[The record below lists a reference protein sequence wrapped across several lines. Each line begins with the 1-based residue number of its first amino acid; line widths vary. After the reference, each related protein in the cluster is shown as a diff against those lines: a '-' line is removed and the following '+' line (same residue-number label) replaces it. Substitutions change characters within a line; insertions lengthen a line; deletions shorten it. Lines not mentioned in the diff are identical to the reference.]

1 MQYPL
6 ISEYMAAIRDAHD
19 NLDQLSHLVPVMDKY
34 GEPYRSGGAFAV
46 VFRMQ
51 DEQTGKCYALKCF
64 TEEQEGRAEAY
75 RQIAEELE
83 FVDSSYVTS
92 VKYLENELFVDSSCD
107 DDEFPVLL
115 MDWVEGDTMEAYIA
129 AHHGDSH
136 AMSMLCYRF
145 CKLAAWLSSQPF
157 AHGDIKPDNIMVRP
171 DGTLTLV
178 DYDGMFVPAMKGQPS
193 PTIGT
198 KDFSHP
204 LRTINDFD
212 ETIDDFALASI
223 ALSLKAISLDASL
236 LEQYGAPDRLLF
248 SATDYLN
255 LSTSTAFA
263 ALQSLL
269 ADEDMQT
276 LLSMFLLANAKKD
289 LSMCSFRLFSVQKP
303 KEEEVWSTE
312 VTKEDLENVVEDE
325 FGVKYS
331 KDWKR
336 LLRAPKELRG
346 EYAIREGVKAIG
358 DNAFYNCNKLMKKTI
373 LIACLGLVSL
383 GLQAQSIS
391 LAGEWNVELGKSG
404 SAFAKG
410 KRASQGEVKRAILPG
425 TIDTNHLGFAP
436 KDTMETTHLTRLY
449 AYKGAA
455 RYSRT
460 INIPKDWKKKPVELF
475 LERTRPTWVYVDGE
489 LVDSC
494 NFISTPQRYLLP
506 KKVKPGKHLLEI
518 VVDNGRGVPDQVY
531 GSSHAYTEDTQTNW
545 NGIIGEIRL
554 EVKSEERRVK
564 KQRSASEGKANSNV
578 LPDFA
583 KDFHIE
589 GAHFY
594 ANGHRIFLRG
604 KHDAAVWPL
613 TGHVEMSVEGW
624 MKYLGTCK
632 EYGINH
638 VRFHSWCPPEAAFVA
653 ADSLGI
659 YLQPE
664 LPFWGSFDK
673 KDERLMAF
681 LHQEGENILREYG
694 HHPSFRMMALGNE
707 LWGDIDKMKEFV
719 DDFRKIAPDKY
730 YTFGSNYYL
739 GYQGIKEGMDYFTTC
754 RIGGEGWGKYNTHTR
769 GSFSFADAYD
779 GGMINHFHPNSTMNF
794 DEACDKAGIPII
806 SHETGQ
812 FQTYPDYREMKK
824 YTGVLHPYNFEVF
837 RRRLAAAGMLSQA
850 DDFHKASGLW
860 SVKLYKADIEMDLRT
875 RNMAGFQLLDIQD
888 YPGQGSAFV
897 GILDAFMES
906 KGITTPEE
914 WRQWCSPV
922 VPLLEMKK
930 FCFVDGEKIQAKVK
944 VANYGGSSL
953 KGKKLKWH
961 LVAENGLFCMDDG
974 TFSTKDGEV
983 RKNVGGLMAEDEG
996 VLNIFSYDEGLVEVG
1011 ELNGV
1016 FHVQKPTKLLLTLNI
1031 EGAEAR
1037 NSYELWVYPKKA
1049 LEKKG
1054 IIIARD
1060 LNQEVVKVLEKGGK
1074 VLWMPTASSHF
1085 VAADDT
1091 LSQAENATPY
1101 TVGGL
1106 FQTDYW
1112 NYRMFKTICENNK
1125 KKVSPGTLGILTNP
1139 NHPIFKGF
1147 PTEMHTN
1154 WQWFPVIKE
1163 SHPLVLDN
1171 FAKDY
1176 RPIVQVIDN
1185 IERNHKL
1192 GLVME
1197 WKVGAG
1203 KLLVCMSDL
1212 EKAAKYPE
1220 GKAFYQSVID
1230 YMRSVDFNPQVE
1242 MTASDL
1248 LKTLKEE
1255 PRKVSLK
1262 ELNNISQY

>member
-1 MQYPL
+1 
-6 ISEYMAAIRDAHD
+6 
-19 NLDQLSHLVPVMDKY
+19 
-34 GEPYRSGGAFAV
+34 
-46 VFRMQ
+46 
-51 DEQTGKCYALKCF
+51 
-64 TEEQEGRAEAY
+64 
-75 RQIAEELE
+75 
-83 FVDSSYVTS
+83 
-92 VKYLENELFVDSSCD
+92 
-107 DDEFPVLL
+107 
-115 MDWVEGDTMEAYIA
+115 
-129 AHHGDSH
+129 
-136 AMSMLCYRF
+136 
-145 CKLAAWLSSQPF
+145 
-157 AHGDIKPDNIMVRP
+157 
-171 DGTLTLV
+171 
-178 DYDGMFVPAMKGQPS
+178 
-193 PTIGT
+193 
-198 KDFSHP
+198 
-204 LRTINDFD
+204 
-212 ETIDDFALASI
+212 
-223 ALSLKAISLDASL
+223 
-236 LEQYGAPDRLLF
+236 
-248 SATDYLN
+248 
-255 LSTSTAFA
+255 
-263 ALQSLL
+263 
-269 ADEDMQT
+269 
-276 LLSMFLLANAKKD
+276 
-289 LSMCSFRLFSVQKP
+289 
-303 KEEEVWSTE
+303 
-312 VTKEDLENVVEDE
+312 
-325 FGVKYS
+325 
-331 KDWKR
+331 
-336 LLRAPKELRG
+336 
-346 EYAIREGVKAIG
+346 
-358 DNAFYNCNKLMKKTI
+358 MKKTI

-383 GLQAQSIS
+383 GLQAQSVS

-404 SAFAKG
+404 SAFAKS
-410 KRASQGEVKRAILPG
+410 KRAFQGEVKRAILPG

-518 VVDNGRGVPDQVY
+518 VVDNGRGVPEQVY

-583 KDFHIE
+583 KDFHIK

-897 GILDAFMES
+897 GILDTFMES

-930 FCFVDGEKIQAKVK
+930 FCFEDGEKIQAKVK
-944 VANYGGSSL
+944 VANYGGTSL
-953 KGKKLKWH
+953 YGKKLMWKIGD
-961 LVAENGLFCMDDG
+961 A
-974 TFSTKDGEV
+974 
-983 RKNVGGLMAEDEG
+983 EG
-996 VLNIFSYDEGLVEVG
+996 VMNIFTYDEGLIDVG
-1011 ELNGV
+1011 ILDEEISADKPAKLNV
-1016 FHVQKPTKLLLTLNI
+1016 SLNI
-1031 EGAEAR
+1031 EGTEAR

-1074 VLWMPTASSHF
+1074 VLWMPDS
-1085 VAADDT
+1085 
-1091 LSQAENATPY
+1091 LPY

-1139 NHPIFKGF
+1139 EHPIFKGF

-1203 KLLVCMSDL
+1203 KFLVCMSDL

-1230 YMRSVDFNPQVE
+1230 YMRSADFNPSAEITVD
-1242 MTASDL
+1242 DL
-1248 LKTLKEE
+1248 KKKLAEE
-1255 PRKVSLK
+1255 PRKITMK

>member
-1 MQYPL
+1 
-6 ISEYMAAIRDAHD
+6 
-19 NLDQLSHLVPVMDKY
+19 
-34 GEPYRSGGAFAV
+34 
-46 VFRMQ
+46 
-51 DEQTGKCYALKCF
+51 
-64 TEEQEGRAEAY
+64 
-75 RQIAEELE
+75 
-83 FVDSSYVTS
+83 
-92 VKYLENELFVDSSCD
+92 
-107 DDEFPVLL
+107 
-115 MDWVEGDTMEAYIA
+115 
-129 AHHGDSH
+129 
-136 AMSMLCYRF
+136 
-145 CKLAAWLSSQPF
+145 
-157 AHGDIKPDNIMVRP
+157 
-171 DGTLTLV
+171 
-178 DYDGMFVPAMKGQPS
+178 
-193 PTIGT
+193 
-198 KDFSHP
+198 
-204 LRTINDFD
+204 
-212 ETIDDFALASI
+212 
-223 ALSLKAISLDASL
+223 
-236 LEQYGAPDRLLF
+236 
-248 SATDYLN
+248 
-255 LSTSTAFA
+255 
-263 ALQSLL
+263 
-269 ADEDMQT
+269 
-276 LLSMFLLANAKKD
+276 
-289 LSMCSFRLFSVQKP
+289 
-303 KEEEVWSTE
+303 
-312 VTKEDLENVVEDE
+312 
-325 FGVKYS
+325 
-331 KDWKR
+331 
-336 LLRAPKELRG
+336 
-346 EYAIREGVKAIG
+346 
-358 DNAFYNCNKLMKKTI
+358 MKKTI

-404 SAFAKG
+404 SAFAKS

-425 TIDTNHLGFAP
+425 TIDTNRLGFAP

-518 VVDNGRGVPDQVY
+518 VVDNGRGVPEQVY

-545 NGIIGEIRL
+545 NGIIGRIEL
-554 EVKSEERRVK
+554 QLASSVESKSAETLTGAISS
-564 KQRSASEGKANSNV
+564 RSVVSPSA
-578 LPDFA
+578 LQMPDFA

-754 RIGGEGWGKYNTHTR
+754 RIGSEGWGKYNTYTR

-824 YTGVLHPYNFEVF
+824 YTGVLHPYNLEVF

-850 DDFHKASGLW
+850 DDFQKASGLW

-930 FCFVDGEKIQAKVK
+930 FCFEDGEKIQAKVK
-944 VANYGGSSL
+944 VANYGGTSL
-953 KGKKLKWH
+953 YGKKLMWKIGD
-961 LVAENGLFCMDDG
+961 A
-974 TFSTKDGEV
+974 
-983 RKNVGGLMAEDEG
+983 EG
-996 VLNIFSYDEGLVEVG
+996 VMNIFTYDEGLIDVG
-1011 ELNGV
+1011 ILDEEISADKPAKLNV
-1016 FHVQKPTKLLLTLNI
+1016 SLNI
-1031 EGAEAR
+1031 EGTEAR

-1074 VLWMPTASSHF
+1074 VLWMPDS
-1085 VAADDT
+1085 
-1091 LSQAENATPY
+1091 LPY

-1139 NHPIFKGF
+1139 EHPIFKGF

-1212 EKAAKYPE
+1212 EKAAQYPE

-1230 YMRSVDFNPQVE
+1230 YMRSADFNPSAEITVDE
-1242 MTASDL
+1242 
-1248 LKTLKEE
+1248 LKKKLAEK
-1255 PRKVSLK
+1255 PRLVSLK

>member
-1 MQYPL
+1 
-6 ISEYMAAIRDAHD
+6 
-19 NLDQLSHLVPVMDKY
+19 
-34 GEPYRSGGAFAV
+34 
-46 VFRMQ
+46 
-51 DEQTGKCYALKCF
+51 
-64 TEEQEGRAEAY
+64 
-75 RQIAEELE
+75 
-83 FVDSSYVTS
+83 
-92 VKYLENELFVDSSCD
+92 
-107 DDEFPVLL
+107 
-115 MDWVEGDTMEAYIA
+115 
-129 AHHGDSH
+129 
-136 AMSMLCYRF
+136 
-145 CKLAAWLSSQPF
+145 
-157 AHGDIKPDNIMVRP
+157 
-171 DGTLTLV
+171 
-178 DYDGMFVPAMKGQPS
+178 
-193 PTIGT
+193 
-198 KDFSHP
+198 
-204 LRTINDFD
+204 
-212 ETIDDFALASI
+212 
-223 ALSLKAISLDASL
+223 
-236 LEQYGAPDRLLF
+236 
-248 SATDYLN
+248 
-255 LSTSTAFA
+255 
-263 ALQSLL
+263 
-269 ADEDMQT
+269 
-276 LLSMFLLANAKKD
+276 
-289 LSMCSFRLFSVQKP
+289 
-303 KEEEVWSTE
+303 
-312 VTKEDLENVVEDE
+312 
-325 FGVKYS
+325 
-331 KDWKR
+331 
-336 LLRAPKELRG
+336 
-346 EYAIREGVKAIG
+346 
-358 DNAFYNCNKLMKKTI
+358 MKKTI

-404 SAFAKG
+404 SAFAKN
-410 KRASQGEVKRAILPG
+410 KRASQGEAKRAILPG
-425 TIDTNHLGFAP
+425 TIDTNRLGFAP

-518 VVDNGRGVPDQVY
+518 VVDNGRGVPEQVY

-545 NGIIGEIRL
+545 NGIIGRIEL
-554 EVKSEERRVK
+554 QLASFTDCKSTETLAGAISS
-564 KQRSASEGKANSNV
+564 RSVVPLTGAIPSRSVDSPSA
-578 LPDFA
+578 LQMPDFA
-583 KDFHIE
+583 KDFHIK

-664 LPFWGSFDK
+664 LPFWGAFDK

-681 LHQEGENILREYG
+681 LHQEGVNILREYG

-824 YTGVLHPYNFEVF
+824 YTGVLHPYNLEVF

-906 KGITTPEE
+906 KGITTSEE

-930 FCFVDGEKIQAKVK
+930 FCFEDGEKIQAKVK
-944 VANYGGSSL
+944 VANYGGTSL
-953 KGKKLKWH
+953 YGKKLMWKIGD
-961 LVAENGLFCMDDG
+961 A
-974 TFSTKDGEV
+974 
-983 RKNVGGLMAEDEG
+983 EG
-996 VLNIFSYDEGLVEVG
+996 VMNIFTYDEGLIDVG
-1011 ELNGV
+1011 ILDEEISADKPAKLNV
-1016 FHVQKPTKLLLTLNI
+1016 SLNI
-1031 EGAEAR
+1031 EGTEAR

-1074 VLWMPTASSHF
+1074 VLWMPDS
-1085 VAADDT
+1085 
-1091 LSQAENATPY
+1091 LPY

-1139 NHPIFKGF
+1139 EHPIFKGF

-1176 RPIVQVIDN
+1176 RPVVQVIDN

-1220 GKAFYQSVID
+1220 GKAFYQSVIG

>member
-1 MQYPL
+1 
-6 ISEYMAAIRDAHD
+6 
-19 NLDQLSHLVPVMDKY
+19 
-34 GEPYRSGGAFAV
+34 
-46 VFRMQ
+46 
-51 DEQTGKCYALKCF
+51 
-64 TEEQEGRAEAY
+64 
-75 RQIAEELE
+75 
-83 FVDSSYVTS
+83 
-92 VKYLENELFVDSSCD
+92 
-107 DDEFPVLL
+107 
-115 MDWVEGDTMEAYIA
+115 
-129 AHHGDSH
+129 
-136 AMSMLCYRF
+136 
-145 CKLAAWLSSQPF
+145 
-157 AHGDIKPDNIMVRP
+157 
-171 DGTLTLV
+171 
-178 DYDGMFVPAMKGQPS
+178 
-193 PTIGT
+193 
-198 KDFSHP
+198 
-204 LRTINDFD
+204 
-212 ETIDDFALASI
+212 
-223 ALSLKAISLDASL
+223 
-236 LEQYGAPDRLLF
+236 
-248 SATDYLN
+248 
-255 LSTSTAFA
+255 
-263 ALQSLL
+263 
-269 ADEDMQT
+269 
-276 LLSMFLLANAKKD
+276 
-289 LSMCSFRLFSVQKP
+289 
-303 KEEEVWSTE
+303 
-312 VTKEDLENVVEDE
+312 
-325 FGVKYS
+325 
-331 KDWKR
+331 
-336 LLRAPKELRG
+336 
-346 EYAIREGVKAIG
+346 
-358 DNAFYNCNKLMKKTI
+358 MKKSI
-373 LIACLGLVSL
+373 LIVCLGLMSL

-404 SAFAKG
+404 SAFAKS

-460 INIPKDWKKKPVELF
+460 INIPKDWKKKSVELF
-475 LERTRPTWVYVDGE
+475 LERTRPAWVYVDGE

-518 VVDNGRGVPDQVY
+518 VVDNGRGVPEQVY

-545 NGIIGEIRL
+545 NGIIGRIELQLASSVESKYAETLTGAIP
-554 EVKSEERRVK
+554 S
-564 KQRSASEGKANSNV
+564 RSVASPSA
-578 LPDFA
+578 LQMPDFA

-624 MKYLGTCK
+624 MKYFGTCK

-812 FQTYPDYREMKK
+812 FQTYPDYREVKK

-930 FCFVDGEKIQAKVK
+930 FCFEDGEKIQAKVK

-953 KGKKLKWH
+953 MGKKLMWKIGD
-961 LVAENGLFCMDDG
+961 A
-974 TFSTKDGEV
+974 
-983 RKNVGGLMAEDEG
+983 EG
-996 VLNIFSYDEGLVEVG
+996 VMNIFTYDEGLIDVG
-1011 ELNGV
+1011 ILDEEISADKPAKLNV
-1016 FHVQKPTKLLLTLNI
+1016 SLNI
-1031 EGAEAR
+1031 EGTEAR

-1074 VLWMPTASSHF
+1074 VLWMPDS
-1085 VAADDT
+1085 
-1091 LSQAENATPY
+1091 LPY

-1139 NHPIFKGF
+1139 EHPIFKGF

-1230 YMRSVDFNPQVE
+1230 YMRSADFNPSAEITVDE
-1242 MTASDL
+1242 
-1248 LKTLKEE
+1248 LKKKLAEK
-1255 PRKVSLK
+1255 PRQVSLK

>member
-1 MQYPL
+1 
-6 ISEYMAAIRDAHD
+6 
-19 NLDQLSHLVPVMDKY
+19 
-34 GEPYRSGGAFAV
+34 
-46 VFRMQ
+46 
-51 DEQTGKCYALKCF
+51 
-64 TEEQEGRAEAY
+64 
-75 RQIAEELE
+75 
-83 FVDSSYVTS
+83 
-92 VKYLENELFVDSSCD
+92 
-107 DDEFPVLL
+107 
-115 MDWVEGDTMEAYIA
+115 
-129 AHHGDSH
+129 
-136 AMSMLCYRF
+136 
-145 CKLAAWLSSQPF
+145 
-157 AHGDIKPDNIMVRP
+157 
-171 DGTLTLV
+171 
-178 DYDGMFVPAMKGQPS
+178 
-193 PTIGT
+193 
-198 KDFSHP
+198 
-204 LRTINDFD
+204 
-212 ETIDDFALASI
+212 
-223 ALSLKAISLDASL
+223 
-236 LEQYGAPDRLLF
+236 
-248 SATDYLN
+248 
-255 LSTSTAFA
+255 
-263 ALQSLL
+263 
-269 ADEDMQT
+269 
-276 LLSMFLLANAKKD
+276 
-289 LSMCSFRLFSVQKP
+289 
-303 KEEEVWSTE
+303 
-312 VTKEDLENVVEDE
+312 
-325 FGVKYS
+325 
-331 KDWKR
+331 
-336 LLRAPKELRG
+336 
-346 EYAIREGVKAIG
+346 
-358 DNAFYNCNKLMKKTI
+358 MKKTI

-404 SAFAKG
+404 SAFAKS
-410 KRASQGEVKRAILPG
+410 KRAFQGEVKRAILPG
-425 TIDTNHLGFAP
+425 TMDTNHLGFAP

-518 VVDNGRGVPDQVY
+518 VVDNGRGVPEQVY

-545 NGIIGEIRL
+545 NGIIGRIEL
-554 EVKSEERRVK
+554 QLASFTDCKSTETLAGAIPS
-564 KQRSASEGKANSNV
+564 RSVDSPSA
-578 LPDFA
+578 LQMPDFA
-583 KDFHIE
+583 KDFHIK

-812 FQTYPDYREMKK
+812 FQTYPDYREIKK

-930 FCFVDGEKIQAKVK
+930 FCFEDGEKIQAKVK
-944 VANYGGSSL
+944 VANYGGTSL
-953 KGKKLKWH
+953 YGKKLMWKIGD
-961 LVAENGLFCMDDG
+961 A
-974 TFSTKDGEV
+974 
-983 RKNVGGLMAEDEG
+983 EG
-996 VLNIFSYDEGLVEVG
+996 VMNIFTYDEGLIDVG
-1011 ELNGV
+1011 ILDEEISADKPAKLNV
-1016 FHVQKPTKLLLTLNI
+1016 SLNI
-1031 EGAEAR
+1031 EGTEAR

-1074 VLWMPTASSHF
+1074 VLWMPDS
-1085 VAADDT
+1085 
-1091 LSQAENATPY
+1091 LPY

-1139 NHPIFKGF
+1139 EHPIFKEF

-1212 EKAAKYPE
+1212 EKASKYPE

>member
-1 MQYPL
+1 MRK
-6 ISEYMAAIRDAHD
+6 I
-19 NLDQLSHLVPVMDKY
+19 V
-34 GEPYRSGGAFAV
+34 
-46 VFRMQ
+46 
-51 DEQTGKCYALKCF
+51 
-64 TEEQEGRAEAY
+64 
-75 RQIAEELE
+75 
-83 FVDSSYVTS
+83 
-92 VKYLENELFVDSSCD
+92 
-107 DDEFPVLL
+107 
-115 MDWVEGDTMEAYIA
+115 
-129 AHHGDSH
+129 
-136 AMSMLCYRF
+136 
-145 CKLAAWLSSQPF
+145 
-157 AHGDIKPDNIMVRP
+157 
-171 DGTLTLV
+171 
-178 DYDGMFVPAMKGQPS
+178 
-193 PTIGT
+193 
-198 KDFSHP
+198 
-204 LRTINDFD
+204 
-212 ETIDDFALASI
+212 
-223 ALSLKAISLDASL
+223 
-236 LEQYGAPDRLLF
+236 
-248 SATDYLN
+248 
-255 LSTSTAFA
+255 
-263 ALQSLL
+263 
-269 ADEDMQT
+269 
-276 LLSMFLLANAKKD
+276 
-289 LSMCSFRLFSVQKP
+289 
-303 KEEEVWSTE
+303 
-312 VTKEDLENVVEDE
+312 
-325 FGVKYS
+325 
-331 KDWKR
+331 
-336 LLRAPKELRG
+336 
-346 EYAIREGVKAIG
+346 
-358 DNAFYNCNKLMKKTI
+358 
-373 LIACLGLVSL
+373 LIASL
-383 GLQAQSIS
+383 GLMSLSMQAQSVS
-391 LAGEWNVELGKSG
+391 LAGEWQVELGESK

-410 KRASQGEVKRAILPG
+410 KRVTTDAAKRAILPG

-455 RYSRT
+455 RYSRE
-460 INIPKDWKKKPVELF
+460 INIPKGWKKKPVELF

-518 VVDNGRGVPDQVY
+518 VVDNGRGVPEQVY

-545 NGIIGEIRL
+545 NGIIGRIEL
-554 EVKSEERRVK
+554 QLVGSADSKSAEVLAGVIPS
-564 KQRSASEGKANSNV
+564 RSVASPTT
-578 LPDFA
+578 LQMPDFA
-583 KDFHIE
+583 KNFHIE

-837 RRRLAAAGMLSQA
+837 RRRLAAVGMLSQA

-922 VPLLEMKK
+922 VPLLEVEK
-930 FCFVDGEKIQAKVK
+930 FSFEDGEKIQAKVK

-953 KGKKLKWH
+953 YGKKLKWKIGD
-961 LVAENGLFCMDDG
+961 A
-974 TFSTKDGEV
+974 
-983 RKNVGGLMAEDEG
+983 EG
-996 VLNIFSYDEGLVEVG
+996 VMNIFTYDEGLIDVG
-1011 ELNGV
+1011 VLDEEISV
-1016 FHVQKPTKLLLTLNI
+1016 DKPTKLLLTLNI
-1031 EGAEAR
+1031 EGTEAR
-1037 NSYELWVYPKKA
+1037 NSYELWVYPKKT

-1054 IIIARD
+1054 IIIAKD
-1060 LNQEVVKVLEKGGK
+1060 LKQEVVKALEKGGK
-1074 VLWMPTASSHF
+1074 VLWMPT
-1085 VAADDT
+1085 D
-1091 LSQAENATPY
+1091 NATPY

-1139 NHPIFKGF
+1139 EHPIFKGF

-1154 WQWFPVIKE
+1154 WQWFPVVKE

-1185 IERNHKL
+1185 IDRNHKL

-1230 YMRSVDFNPQVE
+1230 YMRSADFNPSSEISVDE
-1242 MTASDL
+1242 
-1248 LKTLKEE
+1248 LKKKLAEK
-1255 PRKVSLK
+1255 PRQVSLK

>member
-1 MQYPL
+1 
-6 ISEYMAAIRDAHD
+6 
-19 NLDQLSHLVPVMDKY
+19 
-34 GEPYRSGGAFAV
+34 
-46 VFRMQ
+46 
-51 DEQTGKCYALKCF
+51 
-64 TEEQEGRAEAY
+64 
-75 RQIAEELE
+75 
-83 FVDSSYVTS
+83 
-92 VKYLENELFVDSSCD
+92 
-107 DDEFPVLL
+107 
-115 MDWVEGDTMEAYIA
+115 
-129 AHHGDSH
+129 
-136 AMSMLCYRF
+136 
-145 CKLAAWLSSQPF
+145 
-157 AHGDIKPDNIMVRP
+157 
-171 DGTLTLV
+171 
-178 DYDGMFVPAMKGQPS
+178 
-193 PTIGT
+193 
-198 KDFSHP
+198 
-204 LRTINDFD
+204 
-212 ETIDDFALASI
+212 
-223 ALSLKAISLDASL
+223 
-236 LEQYGAPDRLLF
+236 
-248 SATDYLN
+248 
-255 LSTSTAFA
+255 
-263 ALQSLL
+263 
-269 ADEDMQT
+269 
-276 LLSMFLLANAKKD
+276 
-289 LSMCSFRLFSVQKP
+289 
-303 KEEEVWSTE
+303 
-312 VTKEDLENVVEDE
+312 
-325 FGVKYS
+325 
-331 KDWKR
+331 
-336 LLRAPKELRG
+336 
-346 EYAIREGVKAIG
+346 
-358 DNAFYNCNKLMKKTI
+358 MKKTI

-404 SAFAKG
+404 SAFAKS
-410 KRASQGEVKRAILPG
+410 KRASQGEEKRAILPG

-518 VVDNGRGVPDQVY
+518 VVDNGRGVPEQVY

-545 NGIIGEIRL
+545 NGIIGRIEL
-554 EVKSEERRVK
+554 QFASSTNCKSTEMLAGAISSCSVASP
-564 KQRSASEGKANSNV
+564 SA
-578 LPDFA
+578 LQMPDFA

-824 YTGVLHPYNFEVF
+824 YTGVLHPYNLEVF
-837 RRRLAAAGMLSQA
+837 RRRLTAAGMLSQA

-906 KGITTPEE
+906 KGITTSEE

-930 FCFVDGEKIQAKVK
+930 FCFEDGEKIQAKVK
-944 VANYGGSSL
+944 VANYGGTSL
-953 KGKKLKWH
+953 YGKKLMWKIGD
-961 LVAENGLFCMDDG
+961 A
-974 TFSTKDGEV
+974 
-983 RKNVGGLMAEDEG
+983 EG
-996 VLNIFSYDEGLVEVG
+996 VMNIFTYDEGLIDVG
-1011 ELNGV
+1011 ILDEEISADKPAKLNV
-1016 FHVQKPTKLLLTLNI
+1016 SLNI
-1031 EGAEAR
+1031 EGTEAR

-1074 VLWMPTASSHF
+1074 VLWMPDS
-1085 VAADDT
+1085 
-1091 LSQAENATPY
+1091 LPY

-1139 NHPIFKGF
+1139 EHPIFKGF

-1197 WKVGAG
+1197 WKVEAG

-1212 EKAAKYPE
+1212 EKASKYPE

-1230 YMRSVDFNPQVE
+1230 YMRSADFNPSAEITVD
-1242 MTASDL
+1242 DL
-1248 LKTLKEE
+1248 KKKLAEE
-1255 PRKVSLK
+1255 PRKITMK

>member
-1 MQYPL
+1 MRRIVL
-6 ISEYMAAIRDAHD
+6 I
-19 NLDQLSHLVPVMDKY
+19 
-34 GEPYRSGGAFAV
+34 
-46 VFRMQ
+46 
-51 DEQTGKCYALKCF
+51 
-64 TEEQEGRAEAY
+64 
-75 RQIAEELE
+75 
-83 FVDSSYVTS
+83 
-92 VKYLENELFVDSSCD
+92 
-107 DDEFPVLL
+107 
-115 MDWVEGDTMEAYIA
+115 
-129 AHHGDSH
+129 
-136 AMSMLCYRF
+136 
-145 CKLAAWLSSQPF
+145 
-157 AHGDIKPDNIMVRP
+157 
-171 DGTLTLV
+171 
-178 DYDGMFVPAMKGQPS
+178 
-193 PTIGT
+193 
-198 KDFSHP
+198 
-204 LRTINDFD
+204 
-212 ETIDDFALASI
+212 
-223 ALSLKAISLDASL
+223 
-236 LEQYGAPDRLLF
+236 
-248 SATDYLN
+248 
-255 LSTSTAFA
+255 
-263 ALQSLL
+263 
-269 ADEDMQT
+269 
-276 LLSMFLLANAKKD
+276 
-289 LSMCSFRLFSVQKP
+289 
-303 KEEEVWSTE
+303 
-312 VTKEDLENVVEDE
+312 
-325 FGVKYS
+325 
-331 KDWKR
+331 
-336 LLRAPKELRG
+336 
-346 EYAIREGVKAIG
+346 
-358 DNAFYNCNKLMKKTI
+358 
-373 LIACLGLVSL
+373 VSL
-383 GLQAQSIS
+383 GLMSLSMQAQSIS
-391 LAGEWNVELGKSG
+391 LAGEWQVELGESK

-410 KRASQGEVKRAILPG
+410 KRVVTDAAKRAILPG

-518 VVDNGRGVPDQVY
+518 VVDNGRGVPEQVY

-545 NGIIGEIRL
+545 NGIIGRIEL
-554 EVKSEERRVK
+554 QLASSVESKSAETLTGAIPS
-564 KQRSASEGKANSNV
+564 RSVVSPSA
-578 LPDFA
+578 LQMPDFA

-653 ADSLGI
+653 ADSLEI

-824 YTGVLHPYNFEVF
+824 YTGVLHPYNLEVF

-850 DDFHKASGLW
+850 DDFQKASGLW

-930 FCFVDGEKIQAKVK
+930 FCFEDGEKIQAKVK
-944 VANYGGSSL
+944 VANYGGTSL
-953 KGKKLKWH
+953 YGKKLMWKIGD
-961 LVAENGLFCMDDG
+961 A
-974 TFSTKDGEV
+974 
-983 RKNVGGLMAEDEG
+983 EG
-996 VLNIFSYDEGLVEVG
+996 VMNIFTYDEGLIDVG
-1011 ELNGV
+1011 ILDEEISADKPAKLNV
-1016 FHVQKPTKLLLTLNI
+1016 SLNI
-1031 EGAEAR
+1031 EGTEAR

-1074 VLWMPTASSHF
+1074 VLWMPDS
-1085 VAADDT
+1085 
-1091 LSQAENATPY
+1091 LPY

-1139 NHPIFKGF
+1139 EHPIFKGF

-1212 EKAAKYPE
+1212 EKAAQYPE
-1220 GKAFYQSVID
+1220 GKAFYQSVLN
-1230 YMRSVDFNPQVE
+1230 YMRSADFNPSAEITVDE
-1242 MTASDL
+1242 
-1248 LKTLKEE
+1248 LKKKLAEK
-1255 PRKVSLK
+1255 PRLVSLK

>member
-1 MQYPL
+1 MRR
-6 ISEYMAAIRDAHD
+6 I
-19 NLDQLSHLVPVMDKY
+19 V
-34 GEPYRSGGAFAV
+34 
-46 VFRMQ
+46 
-51 DEQTGKCYALKCF
+51 
-64 TEEQEGRAEAY
+64 
-75 RQIAEELE
+75 
-83 FVDSSYVTS
+83 
-92 VKYLENELFVDSSCD
+92 
-107 DDEFPVLL
+107 
-115 MDWVEGDTMEAYIA
+115 
-129 AHHGDSH
+129 
-136 AMSMLCYRF
+136 
-145 CKLAAWLSSQPF
+145 
-157 AHGDIKPDNIMVRP
+157 
-171 DGTLTLV
+171 
-178 DYDGMFVPAMKGQPS
+178 
-193 PTIGT
+193 
-198 KDFSHP
+198 
-204 LRTINDFD
+204 
-212 ETIDDFALASI
+212 
-223 ALSLKAISLDASL
+223 
-236 LEQYGAPDRLLF
+236 
-248 SATDYLN
+248 
-255 LSTSTAFA
+255 
-263 ALQSLL
+263 
-269 ADEDMQT
+269 
-276 LLSMFLLANAKKD
+276 
-289 LSMCSFRLFSVQKP
+289 
-303 KEEEVWSTE
+303 
-312 VTKEDLENVVEDE
+312 
-325 FGVKYS
+325 
-331 KDWKR
+331 
-336 LLRAPKELRG
+336 
-346 EYAIREGVKAIG
+346 
-358 DNAFYNCNKLMKKTI
+358 
-373 LIACLGLVSL
+373 LIASL
-383 GLQAQSIS
+383 GLMSLSMQAQSIS
-391 LAGEWNVELGKSG
+391 LAGEWQVELGESK

-410 KRASQGEVKRAILPG
+410 KRVTTDAAKRAILPG

-489 LVDSC
+489 QVDSC

-564 KQRSASEGKANSNV
+564 NSNV

-583 KDFHIE
+583 KDFHIK

-613 TGHVEMSVEGW
+613 TGHVDMSVEGW

-922 VPLLEMKK
+922 VPLLEMEK
-930 FCFVDGEKIQAKVK
+930 FCFEDGEKIQAKVK

-953 KGKKLKWH
+953 YGKKLKWKIGD
-961 LVAENGLFCMDDG
+961 A
-974 TFSTKDGEV
+974 
-983 RKNVGGLMAEDEG
+983 EG
-996 VLNIFSYDEGLVEVG
+996 VMNIFTYDEGLIDVG
-1011 ELNGV
+1011 VLDEEISAD
-1016 FHVQKPTKLLLTLNI
+1016 KPTKLNVSLNI
-1031 EGAEAR
+1031 EGTEAR

-1054 IIIARD
+1054 VIIAKD

-1091 LSQAENATPY
+1091 LSQADNKVSQADNATPY

-1125 KKVSPGTLGILTNP
+1125 KKVSPGTLGILTIP
-1139 NHPIFKGF
+1139 EHPIFKGF

-1212 EKAAKYPE
+1212 EKAAQYPE

-1230 YMRSVDFNPQVE
+1230 YMRSADFNPSSEISVDE
-1242 MTASDL
+1242 
-1248 LKTLKEE
+1248 LKKKLAEK
-1255 PRKVSLK
+1255 PRQVSLK

>member
-1 MQYPL
+1 
-6 ISEYMAAIRDAHD
+6 
-19 NLDQLSHLVPVMDKY
+19 
-34 GEPYRSGGAFAV
+34 
-46 VFRMQ
+46 
-51 DEQTGKCYALKCF
+51 
-64 TEEQEGRAEAY
+64 
-75 RQIAEELE
+75 
-83 FVDSSYVTS
+83 
-92 VKYLENELFVDSSCD
+92 
-107 DDEFPVLL
+107 
-115 MDWVEGDTMEAYIA
+115 
-129 AHHGDSH
+129 
-136 AMSMLCYRF
+136 
-145 CKLAAWLSSQPF
+145 
-157 AHGDIKPDNIMVRP
+157 
-171 DGTLTLV
+171 
-178 DYDGMFVPAMKGQPS
+178 
-193 PTIGT
+193 
-198 KDFSHP
+198 
-204 LRTINDFD
+204 
-212 ETIDDFALASI
+212 
-223 ALSLKAISLDASL
+223 
-236 LEQYGAPDRLLF
+236 
-248 SATDYLN
+248 
-255 LSTSTAFA
+255 
-263 ALQSLL
+263 
-269 ADEDMQT
+269 
-276 LLSMFLLANAKKD
+276 
-289 LSMCSFRLFSVQKP
+289 
-303 KEEEVWSTE
+303 
-312 VTKEDLENVVEDE
+312 
-325 FGVKYS
+325 
-331 KDWKR
+331 
-336 LLRAPKELRG
+336 
-346 EYAIREGVKAIG
+346 
-358 DNAFYNCNKLMKKTI
+358 MKKTI

-404 SAFAKG
+404 SAFAKS

-518 VVDNGRGVPDQVY
+518 VVDNGRGVPEQVY

-564 KQRSASEGKANSNV
+564 NSNV

-613 TGHVEMSVEGW
+613 TGHVDMSVEGW

-922 VPLLEMKK
+922 VPLLEVEK
-930 FCFVDGEKIQAKVK
+930 FCFEDGEKIQAKVK

-953 KGKKLKWH
+953 YGKKLKWKIGD
-961 LVAENGLFCMDDG
+961 A
-974 TFSTKDGEV
+974 
-983 RKNVGGLMAEDEG
+983 EG
-996 VLNIFSYDEGLVEVG
+996 VMNIFTYDEGLIDVG
-1011 ELNGV
+1011 VLDEEISV
-1016 FHVQKPTKLLLTLNI
+1016 DKPTKLLLTLNI
-1031 EGAEAR
+1031 EGTEAR

-1049 LEKKG
+1049 IEKKG
-1054 IIIARD
+1054 VFIAKD
-1060 LNQEVVKVLEKGGK
+1060 LDQEVVKVLEKGGK

-1091 LSQAENATPY
+1091 LSQADNKLSQSDNATPY

-1139 NHPIFKGF
+1139 EHPIFKGF

-1230 YMRSVDFNPQVE
+1230 YMRSADFNPSSEISVDE
-1242 MTASDL
+1242 
-1248 LKTLKEE
+1248 LKKKLAEK
-1255 PRKVSLK
+1255 PRQVSLK

>member
-1 MQYPL
+1 
-6 ISEYMAAIRDAHD
+6 
-19 NLDQLSHLVPVMDKY
+19 
-34 GEPYRSGGAFAV
+34 
-46 VFRMQ
+46 
-51 DEQTGKCYALKCF
+51 
-64 TEEQEGRAEAY
+64 
-75 RQIAEELE
+75 
-83 FVDSSYVTS
+83 
-92 VKYLENELFVDSSCD
+92 
-107 DDEFPVLL
+107 
-115 MDWVEGDTMEAYIA
+115 
-129 AHHGDSH
+129 
-136 AMSMLCYRF
+136 
-145 CKLAAWLSSQPF
+145 
-157 AHGDIKPDNIMVRP
+157 
-171 DGTLTLV
+171 
-178 DYDGMFVPAMKGQPS
+178 
-193 PTIGT
+193 
-198 KDFSHP
+198 
-204 LRTINDFD
+204 
-212 ETIDDFALASI
+212 
-223 ALSLKAISLDASL
+223 
-236 LEQYGAPDRLLF
+236 
-248 SATDYLN
+248 
-255 LSTSTAFA
+255 
-263 ALQSLL
+263 
-269 ADEDMQT
+269 
-276 LLSMFLLANAKKD
+276 
-289 LSMCSFRLFSVQKP
+289 
-303 KEEEVWSTE
+303 
-312 VTKEDLENVVEDE
+312 
-325 FGVKYS
+325 
-331 KDWKR
+331 
-336 LLRAPKELRG
+336 
-346 EYAIREGVKAIG
+346 
-358 DNAFYNCNKLMKKTI
+358 MKKSI

-404 SAFAKG
+404 SAFAKS
-410 KRASQGEVKRAILPG
+410 KRASHGEVKRAILPG

-494 NFISTPQRYLLP
+494 NFISTPQCYLLP

-518 VVDNGRGVPDQVY
+518 VVDNGRGVPDLVY

-554 EVKSEERRVK
+554 EVKSEERGVK
-564 KQRSASEGKANSNV
+564 KQRSVSEGKANSNV

-589 GAHFY
+589 GTHFY

-681 LHQEGENILREYG
+681 LHQEGVNILREYG

-779 GGMINHFHPNSTMNF
+779 GGMIDHFHPNSTMNF

-806 SHETGQ
+806 SHETGE

-860 SVKLYKADIEMDLRT
+860 SVKLYKTDIEMDLRT

-922 VPLLEMKK
+922 VPLLEVEK
-930 FCFVDGEKIQAKVK
+930 FCFEDGEKIQAKVK

-953 KGKKLKWH
+953 YGKKLKWKIGD
-961 LVAENGLFCMDDG
+961 A
-974 TFSTKDGEV
+974 
-983 RKNVGGLMAEDEG
+983 EG
-996 VLNIFSYDEGLVEVG
+996 VMNIFTYDEGLIDVG
-1011 ELNGV
+1011 VLDEEISAD
-1016 FHVQKPTKLLLTLNI
+1016 KPTKLNVSLNI
-1031 EGAEAR
+1031 EETEAR
-1037 NSYELWVYPKKA
+1037 NSYEFWVYPKKA

-1054 IIIARD
+1054 VIIAKD
-1060 LNQEVVKVLEKGGK
+1060 LNEKVVKVLEHGGK

-1091 LSQAENATPY
+1091 LLQADNATPY

-1139 NHPIFKGF
+1139 EHPIFKGF

-1203 KLLVCMSDL
+1203 KLLVCMSNL

-1220 GKAFYQSVID
+1220 GKAFYQSVIG
-1230 YMRSVDFNPQVE
+1230 YMRSADFNPSAEITVDE
-1242 MTASDL
+1242 
-1248 LKTLKEE
+1248 LKKKLAEK
-1255 PRKVSLK
+1255 PRQVSLK

>member
-1 MQYPL
+1 MRRIVL
-6 ISEYMAAIRDAHD
+6 I
-19 NLDQLSHLVPVMDKY
+19 
-34 GEPYRSGGAFAV
+34 
-46 VFRMQ
+46 
-51 DEQTGKCYALKCF
+51 
-64 TEEQEGRAEAY
+64 
-75 RQIAEELE
+75 
-83 FVDSSYVTS
+83 
-92 VKYLENELFVDSSCD
+92 
-107 DDEFPVLL
+107 
-115 MDWVEGDTMEAYIA
+115 
-129 AHHGDSH
+129 
-136 AMSMLCYRF
+136 
-145 CKLAAWLSSQPF
+145 
-157 AHGDIKPDNIMVRP
+157 
-171 DGTLTLV
+171 
-178 DYDGMFVPAMKGQPS
+178 
-193 PTIGT
+193 
-198 KDFSHP
+198 
-204 LRTINDFD
+204 
-212 ETIDDFALASI
+212 
-223 ALSLKAISLDASL
+223 
-236 LEQYGAPDRLLF
+236 
-248 SATDYLN
+248 
-255 LSTSTAFA
+255 
-263 ALQSLL
+263 
-269 ADEDMQT
+269 
-276 LLSMFLLANAKKD
+276 
-289 LSMCSFRLFSVQKP
+289 
-303 KEEEVWSTE
+303 
-312 VTKEDLENVVEDE
+312 
-325 FGVKYS
+325 
-331 KDWKR
+331 
-336 LLRAPKELRG
+336 
-346 EYAIREGVKAIG
+346 
-358 DNAFYNCNKLMKKTI
+358 
-373 LIACLGLVSL
+373 VSL
-383 GLQAQSIS
+383 GLMSLSMQAQSIS
-391 LAGEWNVELGKSG
+391 LAGEWQVELGESK

-410 KRASQGEVKRAILPG
+410 KRVVTDAAKRAILPG

-518 VVDNGRGVPDQVY
+518 VVDNGRGVPEQVY

-564 KQRSASEGKANSNV
+564 NSNV

-583 KDFHIE
+583 KDFHIK

-754 RIGGEGWGKYNTHTR
+754 RIGGEEWGKYNTHTR

-930 FCFVDGEKIQAKVK
+930 FCFEDGEKIQAKVK

-961 LVAENGLFCMDDG
+961 L
-974 TFSTKDGEV
+974 
-983 RKNVGGLMAEDEG
+983 AEDEG
-996 VLNIFSYDEGLVEVG
+996 VLNIFSYDEGLVDVG

-1031 EGAEAR
+1031 EGTEAR
-1037 NSYELWVYPKKA
+1037 NSYELWAYPKKA

-1054 IIIARD
+1054 VIIAKD
-1060 LNQEVVKVLEKGGK
+1060 LNQEVVKVLENGGK

-1091 LSQAENATPY
+1091 LSQADNATSY

-1139 NHPIFKGF
+1139 EHPIFKGF

-1212 EKAAKYPE
+1212 EKASKYPE

-1230 YMRSVDFNPQVE
+1230 YMRSADFNPSAEITVDE
-1242 MTASDL
+1242 
-1248 LKTLKEE
+1248 LKKKLAEE
-1255 PRKVSLK
+1255 PRKITMK

>member
-1 MQYPL
+1 MRK
-6 ISEYMAAIRDAHD
+6 I
-19 NLDQLSHLVPVMDKY
+19 V
-34 GEPYRSGGAFAV
+34 
-46 VFRMQ
+46 
-51 DEQTGKCYALKCF
+51 
-64 TEEQEGRAEAY
+64 
-75 RQIAEELE
+75 
-83 FVDSSYVTS
+83 
-92 VKYLENELFVDSSCD
+92 
-107 DDEFPVLL
+107 
-115 MDWVEGDTMEAYIA
+115 
-129 AHHGDSH
+129 
-136 AMSMLCYRF
+136 
-145 CKLAAWLSSQPF
+145 
-157 AHGDIKPDNIMVRP
+157 
-171 DGTLTLV
+171 
-178 DYDGMFVPAMKGQPS
+178 
-193 PTIGT
+193 
-198 KDFSHP
+198 
-204 LRTINDFD
+204 
-212 ETIDDFALASI
+212 
-223 ALSLKAISLDASL
+223 
-236 LEQYGAPDRLLF
+236 
-248 SATDYLN
+248 
-255 LSTSTAFA
+255 
-263 ALQSLL
+263 
-269 ADEDMQT
+269 
-276 LLSMFLLANAKKD
+276 
-289 LSMCSFRLFSVQKP
+289 
-303 KEEEVWSTE
+303 
-312 VTKEDLENVVEDE
+312 
-325 FGVKYS
+325 
-331 KDWKR
+331 
-336 LLRAPKELRG
+336 
-346 EYAIREGVKAIG
+346 
-358 DNAFYNCNKLMKKTI
+358 
-373 LIACLGLVSL
+373 LIASL
-383 GLQAQSIS
+383 GLMSLSMQAQSIS
-391 LAGEWNVELGKSG
+391 LAGEWQVELGESK

-410 KRASQGEVKRAILPG
+410 KRMVTDAVKRAILPG

-545 NGIIGEIRL
+545 NGIIGRIEL
-554 EVKSEERRVK
+554 QLASSADSKSAEVLAGAIPS
-564 KQRSASEGKANSNV
+564 RSVASPTT
-578 LPDFA
+578 LQMPDFA

-613 TGHVEMSVEGW
+613 TGHVEMSMEGW
-624 MKYLGTCK
+624 MKYLATCK

-638 VRFHSWCPPEAAFVA
+638 VRFHSWCPPEAAFEA

-673 KDERLMAF
+673 KDERLMSF

-922 VPLLEMKK
+922 VPLLEVEK
-930 FCFVDGEKIQAKVK
+930 FCFEDGEKIQAKVK

-953 KGKKLKWH
+953 YGKKLKWKIGD
-961 LVAENGLFCMDDG
+961 A
-974 TFSTKDGEV
+974 
-983 RKNVGGLMAEDEG
+983 EG
-996 VLNIFSYDEGLVEVG
+996 VMNIFTYDEGLLDVG
-1011 ELNGV
+1011 VLDEEISAD
-1016 FHVQKPTKLLLTLNI
+1016 KPTKLNVSLNI
-1031 EGAEAR
+1031 EGTEAR

-1054 IIIARD
+1054 VFIAKD
-1060 LNQEVVKVLEKGGK
+1060 LDQEVVKVLEKGGK

-1091 LSQAENATPY
+1091 LSQADNKVSQADNATPY

-1139 NHPIFKGF
+1139 EHPIFKGF

-1230 YMRSVDFNPQVE
+1230 YMRSADFNPSSE
-1242 MTASDL
+1242 ISMDE
-1248 LKTLKEE
+1248 LKKKLAEK
-1255 PRKVSLK
+1255 PRQVSLK

>member
-1 MQYPL
+1 
-6 ISEYMAAIRDAHD
+6 
-19 NLDQLSHLVPVMDKY
+19 
-34 GEPYRSGGAFAV
+34 
-46 VFRMQ
+46 
-51 DEQTGKCYALKCF
+51 
-64 TEEQEGRAEAY
+64 
-75 RQIAEELE
+75 
-83 FVDSSYVTS
+83 
-92 VKYLENELFVDSSCD
+92 
-107 DDEFPVLL
+107 
-115 MDWVEGDTMEAYIA
+115 
-129 AHHGDSH
+129 
-136 AMSMLCYRF
+136 
-145 CKLAAWLSSQPF
+145 
-157 AHGDIKPDNIMVRP
+157 
-171 DGTLTLV
+171 
-178 DYDGMFVPAMKGQPS
+178 
-193 PTIGT
+193 
-198 KDFSHP
+198 
-204 LRTINDFD
+204 
-212 ETIDDFALASI
+212 
-223 ALSLKAISLDASL
+223 
-236 LEQYGAPDRLLF
+236 
-248 SATDYLN
+248 
-255 LSTSTAFA
+255 
-263 ALQSLL
+263 
-269 ADEDMQT
+269 
-276 LLSMFLLANAKKD
+276 
-289 LSMCSFRLFSVQKP
+289 
-303 KEEEVWSTE
+303 
-312 VTKEDLENVVEDE
+312 
-325 FGVKYS
+325 
-331 KDWKR
+331 
-336 LLRAPKELRG
+336 
-346 EYAIREGVKAIG
+346 
-358 DNAFYNCNKLMKKTI
+358 MKKAI

-404 SAFAKG
+404 SAFAKS
-410 KRASQGEVKRAILPG
+410 KHASQGEVKRAILPG

-455 RYSRT
+455 RYSKT

-554 EVKSEERRVK
+554 EVKSEERRVE

-613 TGHVEMSVEGW
+613 TGHVDMSVEGW

-837 RRRLAAAGMLSQA
+837 RRRLDAAGMLSQA

-922 VPLLEMKK
+922 VPLLEVEK
-930 FCFVDGEKIQAKVK
+930 FCFEDGEKIQAKVK

-953 KGKKLKWH
+953 YGKKLKWKIGD
-961 LVAENGLFCMDDG
+961 A
-974 TFSTKDGEV
+974 
-983 RKNVGGLMAEDEG
+983 EG
-996 VLNIFSYDEGLVEVG
+996 VMNIFTYDEGLIDVG
-1011 ELNGV
+1011 VLDEEISV
-1016 FHVQKPTKLLLTLNI
+1016 DKPTKLNVSLNI
-1031 EGAEAR
+1031 EGTEAR

-1049 LEKKG
+1049 IEKKG
-1054 IIIARD
+1054 VFIAKD
-1060 LNQEVVKVLEKGGK
+1060 LDQEVVKVLEKGGK
-1074 VLWMPTASSHF
+1074 VLWMPTASSYF

-1091 LSQAENATPY
+1091 LSQADNATPY

-1139 NHPIFKGF
+1139 EHPIFKGF

-1212 EKAAKYPE
+1212 EKASKYPE

-1230 YMRSVDFNPQVE
+1230 YMRSADFNPSSEISVDE
-1242 MTASDL
+1242 
-1248 LKTLKEE
+1248 LKKKLAEK
-1255 PRKVSLK
+1255 PRQVSLK

>member
-1 MQYPL
+1 
-6 ISEYMAAIRDAHD
+6 
-19 NLDQLSHLVPVMDKY
+19 
-34 GEPYRSGGAFAV
+34 
-46 VFRMQ
+46 
-51 DEQTGKCYALKCF
+51 
-64 TEEQEGRAEAY
+64 
-75 RQIAEELE
+75 
-83 FVDSSYVTS
+83 
-92 VKYLENELFVDSSCD
+92 
-107 DDEFPVLL
+107 
-115 MDWVEGDTMEAYIA
+115 
-129 AHHGDSH
+129 
-136 AMSMLCYRF
+136 
-145 CKLAAWLSSQPF
+145 
-157 AHGDIKPDNIMVRP
+157 
-171 DGTLTLV
+171 
-178 DYDGMFVPAMKGQPS
+178 
-193 PTIGT
+193 
-198 KDFSHP
+198 
-204 LRTINDFD
+204 
-212 ETIDDFALASI
+212 
-223 ALSLKAISLDASL
+223 
-236 LEQYGAPDRLLF
+236 
-248 SATDYLN
+248 
-255 LSTSTAFA
+255 
-263 ALQSLL
+263 
-269 ADEDMQT
+269 
-276 LLSMFLLANAKKD
+276 
-289 LSMCSFRLFSVQKP
+289 
-303 KEEEVWSTE
+303 
-312 VTKEDLENVVEDE
+312 
-325 FGVKYS
+325 
-331 KDWKR
+331 
-336 LLRAPKELRG
+336 
-346 EYAIREGVKAIG
+346 
-358 DNAFYNCNKLMKKTI
+358 MKKTI

-404 SAFAKG
+404 SAFAKS

-506 KKVKPGKHLLEI
+506 KKVKPGKHFLEI

-545 NGIIGEIRL
+545 NGIIGRIEL
-554 EVKSEERRVK
+554 QLASSVESKSAETLTGAIPC
-564 KQRSASEGKANSNV
+564 RSVASPTA
-578 LPDFA
+578 LQMPDFA
-583 KDFHIE
+583 KDFHIK

-613 TGHVEMSVEGW
+613 TGHVEMGVEGW

-769 GSFSFADAYD
+769 GSFSLADAYD

-812 FQTYPDYREMKK
+812 FQSYPDYREMKK

-922 VPLLEMKK
+922 VPLLVTDRFCYEENDTMKA
-930 FCFVDGEKIQAKVK
+930 KIQI
-944 VANYGGSSL
+944 ANYGGESL
-953 KGKKLKWH
+953 KGKKVEWKLDYAKDERYPNESS
-961 LVAENGLFCMDDG
+961 VAETLTHLNQPSPLAQGEITIHPDEEGWIDVGEIVHKMKVKANGIDDG
-974 TFSTKDGEV
+974 DGKCLDV
-983 RKNVGGLMAEDEG
+983 YVGSRKLTLSLYIYE
-996 VLNIFSYDEGLVEVG
+996 G
-1011 ELNGV
+1011 ELDATRYSN
-1016 FHVQKPTKLLLTLNI
+1016 T
-1031 EGAEAR
+1031 
-1037 NSYELWVYPKKA
+1037 YDLWVYTTPKNIDY
-1049 LEKKG
+1049 LKKQVV
-1054 IIIARD
+1054 IAKD
-1060 LNQEVVKVLEKGGK
+1060 LTSDVVKKLEKGAK
-1074 VLWMPTASSHF
+1074 VLWLPTTSSHF

-1091 LSQAENATPY
+1091 LSQSDNATPY

-1139 NHPIFKGF
+1139 EHPIFKGF

-1154 WQWFPVIKE
+1154 WQWFPIIKE

-1176 RPIVQVIDN
+1176 RPVVQVIDN

-1203 KLLVCMSDL
+1203 KLLICMSDL

-1220 GKAFYQSVID
+1220 GRAFYESVLGYMQSD
-1230 YMRSVDFNPQVE
+1230 EFNPAAE
-1242 MTASDL
+1242 ITMDE
-1248 LKTLKEE
+1248 LKKKLAEK
-1255 PRKVSLK
+1255 PRQVSLK

>member
-1 MQYPL
+1 MRR
-6 ISEYMAAIRDAHD
+6 I
-19 NLDQLSHLVPVMDKY
+19 
-34 GEPYRSGGAFAV
+34 
-46 VFRMQ
+46 VF
-51 DEQTGKCYALKCF
+51 
-64 TEEQEGRAEAY
+64 
-75 RQIAEELE
+75 IA
-83 FVDSSYVTS
+83 
-92 VKYLENELFVDSSCD
+92 
-107 DDEFPVLL
+107 
-115 MDWVEGDTMEAYIA
+115 
-129 AHHGDSH
+129 
-136 AMSMLCYRF
+136 
-145 CKLAAWLSSQPF
+145 
-157 AHGDIKPDNIMVRP
+157 
-171 DGTLTLV
+171 
-178 DYDGMFVPAMKGQPS
+178 
-193 PTIGT
+193 
-198 KDFSHP
+198 
-204 LRTINDFD
+204 
-212 ETIDDFALASI
+212 
-223 ALSLKAISLDASL
+223 
-236 LEQYGAPDRLLF
+236 
-248 SATDYLN
+248 
-255 LSTSTAFA
+255 
-263 ALQSLL
+263 
-269 ADEDMQT
+269 
-276 LLSMFLLANAKKD
+276 
-289 LSMCSFRLFSVQKP
+289 
-303 KEEEVWSTE
+303 
-312 VTKEDLENVVEDE
+312 
-325 FGVKYS
+325 
-331 KDWKR
+331 
-336 LLRAPKELRG
+336 
-346 EYAIREGVKAIG
+346 
-358 DNAFYNCNKLMKKTI
+358 
-373 LIACLGLVSL
+373 SL
-383 GLQAQSIS
+383 GLMSLSMQAQSIS
-391 LAGEWNVELGKSG
+391 LAGEWQVELGESK

-410 KRASQGEVKRAILPG
+410 KRMVTDAAKRAILPG

-506 KKVKPGKHLLEI
+506 KKVKPGKHFLEI
-518 VVDNGRGVPDQVY
+518 VVDNGRGVPEQVY

-564 KQRSASEGKANSNV
+564 NSNV

-583 KDFHIE
+583 KDFHIK

-779 GGMINHFHPNSTMNF
+779 GGMINHFHPNSMMNF

-922 VPLLEMKK
+922 VPLLEVEK
-930 FCFVDGEKIQAKVK
+930 FCFEDGEKIQAKVK

-953 KGKKLKWH
+953 YGKKLKWKIGD
-961 LVAENGLFCMDDG
+961 A
-974 TFSTKDGEV
+974 
-983 RKNVGGLMAEDEG
+983 EG
-996 VLNIFSYDEGLVEVG
+996 VMNIFTYDEGLVDVG
-1011 ELNGV
+1011 VLDEAISV
-1016 FHVQKPTKLLLTLNI
+1016 DEPTKLLFTLNI
-1031 EGAEAR
+1031 EGTEAR
-1037 NSYELWVYPKKA
+1037 NSYELWIYPKKA

-1054 IIIARD
+1054 VIIAKD

-1074 VLWMPTASSHF
+1074 VLWMPT
-1085 VAADDT
+1085 D
-1091 LSQAENATPY
+1091 NATPY

-1139 NHPIFKGF
+1139 EHPIFKGF

-1212 EKAAKYPE
+1212 EKAAQYPE

-1230 YMRSVDFNPQVE
+1230 YMRSADFNPFSEITVDE
-1242 MTASDL
+1242 
-1248 LKTLKEE
+1248 LKKKLAEK
-1255 PRKVSLK
+1255 PRQVSLK

>member
-1 MQYPL
+1 
-6 ISEYMAAIRDAHD
+6 
-19 NLDQLSHLVPVMDKY
+19 
-34 GEPYRSGGAFAV
+34 
-46 VFRMQ
+46 
-51 DEQTGKCYALKCF
+51 
-64 TEEQEGRAEAY
+64 
-75 RQIAEELE
+75 
-83 FVDSSYVTS
+83 
-92 VKYLENELFVDSSCD
+92 
-107 DDEFPVLL
+107 
-115 MDWVEGDTMEAYIA
+115 
-129 AHHGDSH
+129 
-136 AMSMLCYRF
+136 
-145 CKLAAWLSSQPF
+145 
-157 AHGDIKPDNIMVRP
+157 
-171 DGTLTLV
+171 
-178 DYDGMFVPAMKGQPS
+178 
-193 PTIGT
+193 
-198 KDFSHP
+198 
-204 LRTINDFD
+204 
-212 ETIDDFALASI
+212 
-223 ALSLKAISLDASL
+223 
-236 LEQYGAPDRLLF
+236 
-248 SATDYLN
+248 
-255 LSTSTAFA
+255 
-263 ALQSLL
+263 
-269 ADEDMQT
+269 
-276 LLSMFLLANAKKD
+276 
-289 LSMCSFRLFSVQKP
+289 
-303 KEEEVWSTE
+303 
-312 VTKEDLENVVEDE
+312 
-325 FGVKYS
+325 
-331 KDWKR
+331 
-336 LLRAPKELRG
+336 
-346 EYAIREGVKAIG
+346 
-358 DNAFYNCNKLMKKTI
+358 MKKTI

-404 SAFAKG
+404 SAFAKS

-518 VVDNGRGVPDQVY
+518 VVDNGRGVPEQVY

-564 KQRSASEGKANSNV
+564 NSNV

-638 VRFHSWCPPEAAFVA
+638 VRFHSWCPPETAFVA

-707 LWGDIDKMKEFV
+707 LWGDIDKMKKFV

-730 YTFGSNYYL
+730 YTFGSNYFL

-794 DEACDKAGIPII
+794 DEVCDKAGIPII

-930 FCFVDGEKIQAKVK
+930 FCFEDGEKIQAKVK
-944 VANYGGSSL
+944 VANYGGTSL
-953 KGKKLKWH
+953 YGKKLMWKIGD
-961 LVAENGLFCMDDG
+961 A
-974 TFSTKDGEV
+974 
-983 RKNVGGLMAEDEG
+983 EG
-996 VLNIFSYDEGLVEVG
+996 VMNIFTYDEGLIDVG
-1011 ELNGV
+1011 ILDEEISADKPAKLNV
-1016 FHVQKPTKLLLTLNI
+1016 SLNI
-1031 EGAEAR
+1031 EGTEAR

-1074 VLWMPTASSHF
+1074 VLWMPDS
-1085 VAADDT
+1085 
-1091 LSQAENATPY
+1091 LPY

-1139 NHPIFKGF
+1139 EHPIFKGF

-1197 WKVGAG
+1197 WKVEAG

-1212 EKAAKYPE
+1212 EKASKYPE

-1230 YMRSVDFNPQVE
+1230 YMRSADFNPSAEITVD
-1242 MTASDL
+1242 DL
-1248 LKTLKEE
+1248 KKKLAEE
-1255 PRKVSLK
+1255 PRKITMK